1 MYIYCCVIY
10 YRLER
15 YTESE
20 ELLEPM
26 RYVRF
31 SDEGFS
37 VGAKRKSVALAIIF
51 LVAMKSVT
59 LCNTE

>member
-1 MYIYCCVIY
+1 MIY